1 MKYTYL
7 FAYLVIVVVF
17 LNWAA
22 FDFITIGA
30 IGAIMMNGGVLH
42 PGSLF
47 AGIFVINELG
57 ESLRYV
63 PDMINN
69 MI

>member
-7 FAYLVIVVVF
+7 FAYLVIVVIF

-42 PGSLF
+42 PGPMF

-57 ESLRYV
+57 ESLRFV